1 MASRESDDR
10 QRVLDREIE
19 RYRDAATA
27 ALEQLEW
34 SVGYLHRIHKDKL
47 ANALER
53 NRREIRE
60 RGRIG

>member
-19 RYRDAATA
+19 RYRQAATG
-27 ALEQLEW
+27 ALDQLEW
-34 SVGYLHRIHKDKL
+34 SVGYLHRIHKDQL

-53 NRREIRE
+53 NRREIRT
-60 RGRIG
+60 RARMG